1 MHDVQIGLVQDSFAK
16 VVPIRDAAA
25 AIFYDRLFE
34 IAPEVRPLFAGD
46 ISDQGAKLMAT
57 LGGVVNGLRD
67 MDKIVP
73 VAQSLAI
80 RHVGYGV
87 TPNHYALVGQALLY
101 TLAKGLGDAFDTA
114 TRDAWVAAYGTLS
127 AVMIEA
133 AYGETAPA

>member
-46 ISDQGAKLMAT
+46 ISDQGSKLMAT

-67 MDKIVP
+67 LDKIVP

-87 TPNHYALVGQALLY
+87 TPDHYALVGQALLY
-101 TLAKGLGDAFDTA
+101 TLAKGLGDGFDA
-114 TRDAWVAAYGTLS
+114 ETRDAWVAAYGTLS